1 MTHWIHK
8 HEIPK
13 ISELLDDF
21 YSRNIGVRAGYTADA
36 SEEEKI
42 EKASLDFL
50 TFNLGK
56 IWQDITDDSN
66 LNAEIVN
73 LFAQDFIRQFWN
85 NQIAYGDAMS
95 FYVKLRGFM
104 DQWLPIWGQFY
115 KEAVLDKAAFITNL
129 GSVSTTG
136 SGLVHVDGLSS
147 GTSSS
152 DAKTSSSTTANTR
165 NNSTVSIE
173 NSTKGGST
181 NSTDGKN
188 STTTNGTTNV
198 LTTGTDTT
206 TKQDKTVT
214 DAQNMQLDADTPQDE
229 INAANFSNG
238 GGDGKIAAP
247 LSAYNF
253 NYASSAS
260 GQHNLTNVTTNDTDT
275 VSHNTNV
282 NTTQNDSVDGKT
294 HQEGTTNN
302 QSETKGTNTTE
313 GVSGTESTTTG
324 TNDISGSTST
334 KQNSDTSSKSA
345 GTTNTRMRG
354 LPLTQIAREFDEMA
368 NGAYLRIFAEAK
380 KAGLFLGV
388 Y

>member
-1 MTHWIHK
+1 MIHWIHK

-21 YSRNIGVRAGYTADA
+21 YSRNVGVRAGYTADA

-56 IWQDITDDSN
+56 VWQDITDDSN

-85 NQIAYGDAMS
+85 NQIAYRDTMS

-115 KEAVLDKAAFITNL
+115 KEAVLDKAAFITSL

-147 GTSSS
+147 GASSS
-152 DAKTSSSTTANTR
+152 DGKTSTTTTANTQ
-165 NNSTVSIE
+165 ST
-173 NSTKGGST
+173 NTGTTDSTTNGSST
-181 NSTDGKN
+181 NSTDGSN
-188 STTTNGTTNV
+188 STKTNGNTNQ
-198 LTTGTDTT
+198 LTTGDDTT
-206 TKQDKTVT
+206 TKQDKTIT
-214 DAQNMQLDADTPQDE
+214 DAQNMQLDADTPQDG
-229 INAANFSNG
+229 INATNFYNG
-238 GGDGKIAAP
+238 GGDGKSAAP

-260 GQHNLTNVTTNDTDT
+260 GQHNLTNVATNDTDT
-275 VSHNTNV
+275 ITHNTNV
-282 NTTQNDSVDGKT
+282 KTSQDDLVYGKDHQDST
-294 HQEGTTNN
+294 ITNH
-302 QSETKGTNTTE
+302 SHTDGTNTSKGSSE
-313 GVSGTESTTTG
+313 TESTTTG
-324 TNDISGSTST
+324 TNSLSGSTST

>member
-1 MTHWIHK
+1 MIQWIHK

-56 IWQDITDDSN
+56 IWQDVTDDSN

-85 NQIAYGDAMS
+85 NRIAYSDTMS

-115 KEAVLDKAAFITNL
+115 KEAVLDKAAFITSL

-152 DAKTSSSTTANTR
+152 DGKTSSTTTANTQSTSTGTTDSTT
-165 NNSTVSIE
+165 NGSSTNSADGT
-173 NSTKGGST
+173 NSTK
-181 NSTDGKN
+181 
-188 STTTNGTTNV
+188 TTGTTSQS
-198 LTTGTDTT
+198 TTGTDTT

-229 INAANFSNG
+229 INAANFSTS
-238 GGDGKIAAP
+238 GGDGKSASP

-260 GQHNLTNVTTNDTDT
+260 GQHNLTNVTANGTDT

-282 NTTQNDSVDGKT
+282 NTTQNDSADGKT
-294 HQEGTTNN
+294 HQEGTTTN
-302 QSETKGTNTTE
+302 QSETKGTNQTKGSIETD
-313 GVSGTESTTTG
+313 STTTG
-324 TNDISGSTST
+324 TNNVSGSTST

>member
-1 MTHWIHK
+1 MIHWIHK

-21 YSRNIGVRAGYTADA
+21 YSQNIGVRAGYTADA

-56 IWQDITDDSN
+56 VWQDITDDSN
-66 LNAEIVN
+66 LNVEIVN

-85 NQIAYGDAMS
+85 NQIAYGDTMS

-115 KEAVLDKAAFITNL
+115 KEAVLDKAAFITSL
-129 GSVSTTG
+129 GSVSTNNN
-136 SGLVHVDGLSS
+136 GLIHVEGTNS
-147 GTSSS
+147 GTT
-152 DAKTSSSTTANTR
+152 TSKGKNGS
-165 NNSTVSIE
+165 V
-173 NSTKGGST
+173 TKGDSNSITTGFT
-181 NSTDGKN
+181 NSANVSSNNDTTDGKN
-188 STTTNGTTNV
+188 SSETVNVSSQNDTGKDTTEKLDNTTT
-198 LTTGTDTT
+198 DT
-206 TKQDKTVT
+206 
-214 DAQNMQLDADTPQDE
+214 QNMDITSDTPQDA
-229 INAANFSNG
+229 INSGGFSQA
-238 GGDGKIAAP
+238 GKDAKP

-253 NYASSAS
+253 NYASSVN
-260 GQHNLTNVTTNDTDT
+260 GQHTLTSADTNAHDT
-275 VSHNTNV
+275 VTHDTNQV
-282 NTTQNDSVDGKT
+282 SADVSDVIGET
-294 HQEGTTNN
+294 HQVG
-302 QSETKGTNTTE
+302 NT
-313 GVSGTESTTTG
+313 SGATVANGANASATTG
-324 TNDISGSTST
+324 KNFNSVFGDTSLKGKNSS
-334 KQNSDTSSKSA
+334 KQNSDTSNTSA

>member
-1 MTHWIHK
+1 MIHWIHK

-21 YSRNIGVRAGYTADA
+21 YSRNVGVRAGYTADA

-56 IWQDITDDSN
+56 VWQDITDDSN

-85 NQIAYGDAMS
+85 NQIAYGDTMS

-115 KEAVLDKAAFITNL
+115 KEAVLDKAAFITSL

-152 DAKTSSSTTANTR
+152 DGKTSSTTTANTQSTYTGTT
-165 NNSTVSIE
+165 NSTTNGS
-173 NSTKGGST
+173 ST
-181 NSTDGKN
+181 NSTDGTN
-188 STTTNGTTNV
+188 STKTTGTTSQS
-198 LTTGTDTT
+198 TTGTDTT
-206 TKQDKTVT
+206 TKQDKTIT

-229 INAANFSNG
+229 INVANFSNG
-238 GGDGKIAAP
+238 GGDGKSAAP

-260 GQHNLTNVTTNDTDT
+260 GQHNLTNVTANGTDT
-275 VSHNTNV
+275 VSHNTTV

-294 HQEGTTNN
+294 HQAGTTTTQSATRGTSLNDGS
-302 QSETKGTNTTE
+302 SETN
-313 GVSGTESTTTG
+313 STTTG
-324 TNDISGSTST
+324 TNKVSGSTST

-368 NGAYLRIFAEAK
+368 NGAYLKIFAEAK